1 MFRSVQQVTLYYDT
15 ITFRNVGKKT
25 LQALYVNIG
34 LFLYQG
40 GKMKEHG
47 MYFGKNQFYQIIR
60 DNGGIWNDSKE
71 RPIICLMKS
80 LECDKLYWAIPV
92 GNYDHRDENA
102 KKRIQKYMD
111 YNRKDIR
118 SCFYHVGNTNE
129 KSIFFISDVV
139 PFTEKYIDREY
150 KNKTKRIHVVK
161 NKILLS
167 ELEYKLGRILEFENR
182 YPNSFRQHITD
193 IKNYLIEEL
202 KNDKNKDTK

>member
-1 MFRSVQQVTLYYDT
+1 
-15 ITFRNVGKKT
+15 
-25 LQALYVNIG
+25 
-34 LFLYQG
+34 
-40 GKMKEHG
+40 MKEHG